1 MCYKEERHRHLNI
14 ALSKKLTNV
23 PNFISDFFDRR
34 RLEEA
39 ISYLRYKK
47 QQVIILHIL
56 AKEELESQEE
66 GTVSFVDKET
76 KEEIKVTISQSVL
89 KMYERTRKEFVR
101 NIEEQAKKYQASYVL
116 AFSDESL
123 EEVILDKLQKTHCL
137 IQNK

>member
-1 MCYKEERHRHLNI
+1 M
-14 ALSKKLTNV
+14 
-23 PNFISDFFDRR
+23 
-34 RLEEA
+34 
-39 ISYLRYKK
+39 
-47 QQVIILHIL
+47 
-56 AKEELESQEE
+56 
-66 GTVSFVDKET
+66 DKET